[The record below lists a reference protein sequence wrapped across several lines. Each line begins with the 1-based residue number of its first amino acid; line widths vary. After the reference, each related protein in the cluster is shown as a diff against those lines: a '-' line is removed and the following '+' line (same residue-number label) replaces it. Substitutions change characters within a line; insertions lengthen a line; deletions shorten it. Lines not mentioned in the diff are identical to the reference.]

1 MAKVEPMLSMEVN
14 KDCLNFLVDTGATYS
29 ALSGPVNQDLISQ
42 KKTVELMDFSK
53 ECERLPLTEPIP
65 VSVAGQQLK
74 HQCHFCCLT
83 EPHTNLLGRDLLIKL
98 GALILSCA
106 DGVIVRFLTGM
117 TMNCSLGTPSLR
129 GQWLLSAIREPGGAD
144 IYWGKLEPETMSG
157 YGLLSLYAQ
166 WRSWVTHSTPYMT
179 PTNPP
184 HMICIL

>member
-1 MAKVEPMLSMEVN
+1 MLSMEVN

-74 HQCHFCCLT
+74 HRCHFCCLT

-157 YGLLSLYAQ
+157 YGLLSLYTQ